1 MQITTVAQVT
11 INADVE
17 SVFDC
22 SIDCHNLPKFFTGYK
37 LIPAIVNASTLDNMP
52 VCTGSRRIVSNSDGS
67 VVEELIVR
75 LQRPEI
81 QEYRL
86 LNGLKPP
93 FSWLVCSAC
102 GQWLYE
108 TLDSTPNSV
117 TKITWVFKFEMRNF
131 PAYLLFLFTVNDA
144 FQKAQEICLENL
156 KRYVETTQRE

>member
-1 MQITTVAQVT
+1 
-11 INADVE
+11 
-17 SVFDC
+17 
-22 SIDCHNLPKFFTGYK
+22 
-37 LIPAIVNASTLDNMP
+37 MP

-156 KRYVETTQRE
+156 KRYIETTQRE